1 MYSLAVVAAILF
13 SVTSVAAVDNTN
25 DTVAAAA
32 ADGGG
37 GDTKLSA
44 RVRATLSKLT
54 TLSDG
59 GPNPR
64 VTCTDG
70 LWEAGEFIYASHIPG
85 LGVCSTIESHLTHT
99 SHANTWAS

>member
-1 MYSLAVVAAILF
+1 MRFFSLFASLCTPVMLKHSSYSAAAAAAAVVAAFLF
-13 SVTSVAAVDNTN
+13 SATSVVAVDHTTN
-25 DTVAAAA
+25 A

-37 GDTKLSA
+37 DTELSA
-44 RVRATLSKLT
+44 KVRAHLSMLT

-70 LWEAGEFIYASHIPG
+70 LWEAGKFIFSR
-85 LGVCSTIESHLTHT
+85 
-99 SHANTWAS
+99 